1 MFGANEPNAR
11 PTAHDKQPK
20 MVVTRTPNLF
30 RIALET
36 GPRKQILQYLS
47 CVTTYDGHQI
57 ANSWQA
63 AFVGSSVLLL
73 LPFGQHQSC
82 QADPGLAVEQHRYR

>member
-36 GPRKQILQYLS
+36 GPRNAAEKTEVILA
-47 CVTTYDGHQI
+47 VK
-57 ANSWQA
+57 
-63 AFVGSSVLLL
+63 LLL
-73 LPFGQHQSC
+73 VVMEF
-82 QADPGLAVEQHRYR
+82 

>member
-36 GPRKQILQYLS
+36 GPRKQNTPIIIDETHAAEKTEVILA
-47 CVTTYDGHQI
+47 VK
-57 ANSWQA
+57 
-63 AFVGSSVLLL
+63 LLL
-73 LPFGQHQSC
+73 VVMEFWFSKFNSKELITLEHMGFTH
-82 QADPGLAVEQHRYR
+82 